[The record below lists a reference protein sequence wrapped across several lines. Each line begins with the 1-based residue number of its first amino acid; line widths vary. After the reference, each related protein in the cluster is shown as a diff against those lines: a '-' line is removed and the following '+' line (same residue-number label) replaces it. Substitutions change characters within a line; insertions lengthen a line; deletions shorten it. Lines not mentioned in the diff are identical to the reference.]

1 MSLEGTNS
9 YILRAPGS
17 AGAVVVDPGPLDE
30 VHLQALAGAGTVELV
45 LITHRHADH
54 TAGAVRLH
62 QLTGA
67 PVRAADPAHCHGSGN
82 LLQDGE
88 VLSAAGLEIRVLAT
102 PGHTSDS
109 VCFHVPGDGP
119 QGSLLSGDTILG
131 RGTTMLDYPD
141 GTLAD
146 YLTSLDKLEALGPAT
161 VLPAHGPALPS
172 LAGITQAYRSHRLQR
187 LAQIRAALD
196 RLGGDAAVGDI
207 TDAVRCGTATPPAR
221 CTRAAV
227 AAPARRPA
235 GAGRDGRVEAMRI
248 ARFVVDSDPLYGV
261 VEGDSGSEVV
271 TVIHGDPFFNGVERT
286 SVRHK
291 LEDVRL
297 LAPIIPRSKVV
308 GVGRNFVEH
317 AHELGNDVP
326 AQPLLFLKPNTAV
339 VGPNDPVVLPEF
351 SEEVSFEAELC
362 VVIGRICKDVPE
374 ERVDDVIFGYTC
386 GNDLTA
392 RDVQKSD
399 LQWTRAKGFDT
410 SAPLGPWIET
420 DLDPEDVQIQAR
432 LNGELRQDGST
443 SQMIRGV
450 RELVSVV
457 SQAFTLLP
465 GDVIMTGT
473 PAGVGLVSAGD
484 RIEVEIEGI
493 GRLSNPIVRR

>member
-1 MSLEGTNS
+1 
-9 YILRAPGS
+9 
-17 AGAVVVDPGPLDE
+17 
-30 VHLQALAGAGTVELV
+30 
-45 LITHRHADH
+45 
-54 TAGAVRLH
+54 
-62 QLTGA
+62 
-67 PVRAADPAHCHGSGN
+67 
-82 LLQDGE
+82 
-88 VLSAAGLEIRVLAT
+88 
-102 PGHTSDS
+102 
-109 VCFHVPGDGP
+109 
-119 QGSLLSGDTILG
+119 
-131 RGTTMLDYPD
+131 
-141 GTLAD
+141 
-146 YLTSLDKLEALGPAT
+146 
-161 VLPAHGPALPS
+161 
-172 LAGITQAYRSHRLQR
+172 
-187 LAQIRAALD
+187 
-196 RLGGDAAVGDI
+196 
-207 TDAVRCGTATPPAR
+207 
-221 CTRAAV
+221 
-227 AAPARRPA
+227 
-235 GAGRDGRVEAMRI
+235 MRI

-261 VEGDSGSEVV
+261 VEGDTGSEVI

-297 LAPIIPRSKVV
+297 LAPIIPRSKVI
-308 GVGRNFVEH
+308 GVGRNFAEH
-317 AHELGNDVP
+317 AHELGNEVP

-374 ERVDDVIFGYTC
+374 DRADDVIFGYTC

-420 DLDPEDVQIQAR
+420 DLDPEDVQIQAW

-473 PAGVGLVSAGD
+473 PAGVGLVNPGD